1 MSWLY
6 LGFFLWLL
14 SVGFDFEF
22 STPEAQHKGFS
33 DLWRSFGIRFNRL
46 DGVDFGASL
55 GKMTGLF
62 WMAISLLTDIVLN
75 VELGGFAAALVFFI
89 PAWISAAAWKR
100 ELISLQ

>member
-1 MSWLY
+1 MAKVTEKSLKARCTELN
-6 LGFFLWLL
+6 LGPLKN
-14 SVGFDFEF
+14 
-22 STPEAQHKGFS
+22 TT
-33 DLWRSFGIRFNRL
+33 FGIRFNRL

-75 VELGGFAAALVFFI
+75 MELGGFASALVFFI